1 MAAAPGLSASEPRTR
16 LAENGYRLNG
26 PRRVAGLDLARG
38 LAVIGMFAA
47 HLLWI
52 DPFDPS
58 DPTTWTDVANGR
70 SSILFATLAGIS
82 IALLTG
88 GRTPVSGV
96 ARERASARLA
106 LRALCIWVIGVLL
119 ILTQVPVYVILPAYA
134 ILFVLALPLLRVRPA
149 FLFALAAL
157 LGLVMPWVQAL
168 INQWPFWQ
176 TQLGGEIGL
185 LIGINYPFTVWFAFI
200 VAGLGVGRLDLR
212 AFGTQVALVLVGAGL
227 AALAY
232 TLAAAFPAPSDT
244 YASLVWTADPHSDGM
259 LEVFGSGGFAIA
271 VVGLCL
277 LLVRPWWRASS
288 KARDNPASWLGPI
301 GWLTLPLRAV
311 GSMPLTAYAGQIVA
325 WWLLQPEPA
334 PGEST
339 LEAFRDVDPF
349 VPFVLWTLVLCTLW
363 ALLVGRGPL
372 EWMLD
377 RVARLIGRRSRVA
390 GPGVGQGVEQ
400 GVDRVE
406 S

>member
-1 MAAAPGLSASEPRTR
+1 MSESGEPKRPLLS
-16 LAENGYRLNG
+16 ENWRRLNG
-26 PRRVAGLDLARG
+26 PRRIAGLDLARG

-52 DPFDPS
+52 DPFDIADLS
-58 DPTTWTDVANGR
+58 TWTDVVNGR

-88 GRTPVSGV
+88 GRVPVSGA

-134 ILFVLALPLLRVRPA
+134 ILFLLVLPLLRARPA

-157 LGLVMPWVQAL
+157 LGLVMPWVQAAIIQL
-168 INQWPFWQ
+168 PFWD
-176 TQLGGEIGL
+176 TALGADLGL
-185 LIGINYPFTVWFAFI
+185 LIGLNYPFTVWIAFV
-200 VAGLGVGRLDLR
+200 VAGLGVGRLDVRALR
-212 AFGTQVALVLVGAGL
+212 TQVALVVVGAAL
-227 AALAY
+227 AIVAY
-232 TLAAAFPAPSDT
+232 TLAAVAPATPDT
-244 YASLVWTADPHSDGM
+244 YLAMVWTADPHSDGL
-259 LEVFGSGGFAIA
+259 LEVFGSGGFAVA
-271 VVGLCL
+271 AVGLCL
-277 LLVRPWWRASS
+277 LLTRPWWRAPDGGE
-288 KARDNPASWLGPI
+288 AWLGPL

-311 GSMPLTAYAGQIVA
+311 GSMPLTAYVGQIVV
-325 WWLLQPEPA
+325 WWVLQPEPE

-339 LEAFRDVDPF
+339 LGAFRDTDPF
-349 VPFVLWTLVLCTLW
+349 VPFVVWTVVACTLW

-372 EWMLD
+372 EWVLD
-377 RVARLIGRRSRVA
+377 RVSRLA
-390 GPGVGQGVEQ
+390 GPRGPAALHA
-400 GVDRVE
+400 VDRVD

>member
-1 MAAAPGLSASEPRTR
+1 MSALRPAREPRGESTR
-16 LAENGYRLNG
+16 PWLAENWYRLNG

-58 DPTTWTDVANGR
+58 DLSTWTDVANGR

-134 ILFVLALPLLRVRPA
+134 ILFLLTLPLLRARPTV
-149 FLFALAAL
+149 LFALAAG
-157 LGLVMPWVQAL
+157 LGLVLPWVQAL
-168 INQWPFWQ
+168 INDWPFWE

-212 AFGTQVALVLVGAGL
+212 ALRVQVCLTLAG
-227 AALAY
+227 AALAVVAY
-232 TLAAAFPAPSDT
+232 TLAVAFPATPDT
-244 YASLVWTADPHSDGM
+244 YASFVWTADPHSDGM
-259 LEVFGSGGFAIA
+259 LEVFGSGGFAIT
-271 VVGLCL
+271 VVGVCL
-277 LLVRPWWRASS
+277 LLMRPWWKASGS
-288 KARDNPASWLGPI
+288 TASWLGPI
-301 GWLTLPLRAV
+301 GWVTLPLRAV

-325 WWLLQPEPA
+325 WSLLQPAPS

-349 VPFVLWTLVLCTLW
+349 VPFVFWTVVLCTLW

-372 EWMLD
+372 EWVLD
-377 RVARLIGRRSRVA
+377 RVARLVGRRLRVEPHA
-390 GPGVGQGVEQ
+390 VETTQQ
-400 GVDRVE
+400 GVDRVGQ
-406 S
+406 

>member
-1 MAAAPGLSASEPRTR
+1 MAAAAGLSEREPRAW
-16 LAENGYRLNG
+16 LAENWYRLNG

-52 DPFDPS
+52 DPFDPADVS
-58 DPTTWTDVANGR
+58 TWTDVANGR

-88 GRTPVSGV
+88 GRTPVSGA

-149 FLFALAAL
+149 FLFALAAAI
-157 LGLVMPWVQAL
+157 GLVMPWVQAL
-168 INQWPFWQ
+168 INSLPFWQ

-200 VAGLGVGRLDLR
+200 LAGLGIGRLDLR
-212 AFGTQVALVLVGAGL
+212 AVGTQVALVLVGAGL
-227 AALAY
+227 AIVAY
-232 TLAAAFPAPSDT
+232 TLAATLPAESET
-244 YASLVWTADPHSDGM
+244 YASLAWTADPHSDGM

-277 LLVRPWWRASS
+277 LLVRPWWTGAGRA
-288 KARDNPASWLGPI
+288 APWLGPL
-301 GWLTLPLRAV
+301 GWLTMPLRAV

-325 WWLLQPEPA
+325 WWLLQPTPA

-339 LEAFRDVDPF
+339 LDAFRDIDPF
-349 VPFVLWTLVLCTLW
+349 VPFVLWTVVLCTLW

-372 EWMLD
+372 EWVLD
-377 RVARLIGRRSRVA
+377 RVARLVGRRARPA
-390 GPGVGQGVEQ
+390 PQGVDGAHQ

-406 S
+406 Q

>member
-1 MAAAPGLSASEPRTR
+1 MVAAAGLSEREPRSW
-16 LAENGYRLNG
+16 LAENWYRLNG

-52 DPFDPS
+52 DPFDPTDVS
-58 DPTTWTDVANGR
+58 TWTDVANGR

-88 GRTPVSGV
+88 GRTPVTGP

-134 ILFVLALPLLRVRPA
+134 ILFLLALPLLRVRPA
-149 FLFALAAL
+149 FLFALAAV

-168 INQWPFWQ
+168 INDWPFWE

-212 AFGTQVALVLVGAGL
+212 ALRVQIFLVLAGTVL
-227 AALAY
+227 AVVAY
-232 TLAAAFPAPSDT
+232 TLAAMFPAAPDS
-244 YASLVWTADPHSDGM
+244 YASFVWTADPHSDGM

-277 LLVRPWWRASS
+277 LLMRPWWTTSGGS
-288 KARDNPASWLGPI
+288 VSWLGPI

-325 WWLLQPEPA
+325 WWLLQPTPP

-349 VPFVLWTLVLCTLW
+349 VPFVVWTVVLCTLW

-372 EWMLD
+372 EWVLD
-377 RVARLIGRRSRVA
+377 RVARLVGRRSRA
-390 GPGVGQGVEQ
+390 AAQGVEAATP
-400 GVDRVE
+400 GVDRVGQ
-406 S
+406 